1 MSCEAGAEATGTPL
15 AALYPESFPTP
26 GLLAQNRFG
35 VSRGRRFEGQ
45 TNIQLRRRRQYHER
59 ASNQPLGVGR

>member
-15 AALYPESFPTP
+15 AAPYPESFPTS

-35 VSRGRRFEGQ
+35 VSRGQRFEEQ
-45 TNIQLRRRRQYHER
+45 TN
-59 ASNQPLGVGR
+59 V